1 MPIVFTEERWLRLI
15 PIHTREINRLEG
27 SVSGDIVMSL
37 ERWNGYFLFKEVAK
51 GNYIGYFG

>member
-1 MPIVFTEERWLRLI
+1 MPIVFTEEHWLRLI

-27 SVSGDIVMSL
+27 NVSGDIVMSL

-51 GNYIGYFG
+51 GNHIGYFG